1 MSGQAQN
8 DIATASDRKDA
19 VRKAF
24 NQEYLAT
31 QQAMSQA
38 AERARAQVLDQK
50 QTIATHAEN
59 VKSGTQAPQ
68 PPIGGQTAAQTA
80 PPARG
85 ATPQGPQ
92 QAPQQTPQ
100 AGAPQMASDPNAQN
114 AQQVMFEI
122 ANEIRNIIALEIDL
136 RMQAL
141 SEKVESALAEAFPAK
156 ASDPDQAQKSETSE
170 PNAQKPASTKKT

>member
-1 MSGQAQN
+1 MTGQAQN
-8 DIATASDRKDA
+8 DIATASGRKDA

-50 QTIATHAEN
+50 QTIANHAHD
-59 VKSGTQAPQ
+59 VSSGAQAPQ
-68 PPIGGQTAAQTA
+68 PPIGSRSAGQSTASS
-80 PPARG
+80 
-85 ATPQGPQ
+85 PQGS
-92 QAPQQTPQ
+92 Q
-100 AGAPQMASDPNAQN
+100 AGLQAGMPQMASDPSAQGG
-114 AQQVMFEI
+114 QQVMFEI

-141 SEKVESALAEAFPAK
+141 SEKVEAALAEAFPARQPEQEHK
-156 ASDPDQAQKSETSE
+156 PETPGSSPQE
-170 PNAQKPASTKKT
+170 PAKDKKT